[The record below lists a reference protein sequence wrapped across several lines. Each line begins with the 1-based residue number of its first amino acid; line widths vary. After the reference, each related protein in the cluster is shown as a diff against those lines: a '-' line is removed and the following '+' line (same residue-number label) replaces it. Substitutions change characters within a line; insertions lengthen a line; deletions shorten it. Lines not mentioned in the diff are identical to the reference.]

1 MAAIWSEQSKFRI
14 WFEIEALAAEA
25 MADRGQIPKA
35 AANAIRRA
43 GKAEFDVARVREI
56 EQETRHEF
64 ASFVA
69 YLGELAGPENARFLH
84 RGMTSSDALDTC
96 FNLQLCRASDLLLDG
111 LGRLADAF
119 KRRAMEFKYAA
130 CPGRSHGMHAEP
142 VTFGLKMAQAFAE
155 ARRNAARIEFARQEV
170 ATGAISGAMGTF
182 ANIDPEIEAAVCER
196 LGLRPE
202 PTSTQVIPRDR
213 HAMYFATLGVAAAS
227 VERIAVEIR
236 SLQRTEIGEASEA
249 FHDTQIGSSAMPH
262 KRNPILSEN
271 LTGLARL
278 VRSCVAPSLENVA
291 LWHERD
297 MSHSS
302 VERVTGPGATAV
314 LDFAIHRLASVV
326 DGLVVR
332 EDRMARNLA
341 LSSGTADSQAV
352 MLALARNG
360 MDREIAYRTVQ
371 QLASEAADSG
381 RDFGELLRA
390 DPKIAELLPE
400 QELEAIL
407 DGSRHT
413 RNVDRIFDRVFG
425 D

>member
-25 MADRGQIPKA
+25 MAGRGQIPRA
-35 AANAIRRA
+35 AAEAIRRA
-43 GKAEFDVARVREI
+43 GEVEFDVARVREI
-56 EQETRHEF
+56 ERETHHEF
-64 ASFVA
+64 ASFIS
-69 YLGELAGPENARFLH
+69 YLGELAGQENARFLH
-84 RGMTSSDALDTC
+84 RGMTSSDVLDTC
-96 FNLQLCRASDLLLDG
+96 FNLQLCRASELLLDG
-111 LGRLADAF
+111 FGRLAETL
-119 KRRAMEFKYAA
+119 KRRAMEFKHTA

-142 VTFGLKMAQAFAE
+142 VTFGLKMAQAFSE
-155 ARRNAARIEFARQEV
+155 SRRNAARIEFAKQEV

-182 ANIDPEIEAAVCER
+182 ANVDPEIEAAVCER

-227 VERIAVEIR
+227 IERVAVEVR
-236 SLQRTEIGEASEA
+236 NLQRTEIGEASEA
-249 FHDTQIGSSAMPH
+249 FQDAQIGSSAMPH

-278 VRSCVAPSLENVA
+278 ARSCVAPSLENVA

-314 LDFAIHRLASVV
+314 LDFAVHRLASVV
-326 DGLVVR
+326 EGLVVR
-332 EDRMARNLA
+332 EDRMARNLS
-341 LSSGTADSQAV
+341 LSSGTANSQAV

-360 MDREIAYRTVQ
+360 MDRERAYRSVQ
-371 QLASEAADSG
+371 QLASKAADSG
-381 RDFGELLRA
+381 KDFGELVRE
-390 DPKIAELLPE
+390 DPEIAELLPE

-407 DGSRHT
+407 NGSRHM